1 MKRILIL
8 SILLIAT
15 KMFSQCSYDESCTI
29 SPAFPNICP
38 QQLPD
43 ATVGEYYDTD
53 LTFWMPI
60 EFQAEG
66 FDVVL
71 DQLVVTQI
79 SGMPIGL
86 SVELSNPS
94 MVFYPSDNEY
104 GCANVT
110 GVPLAAGDY
119 VVTVYV
125 VAGVTVP
132 AVGFELAYPTEFDL
146 YITVNPGSGGNN
158 SFTYSPSSGCEDLN
172 VEFEALISSDEYD
185 VEYIW
190 NFGNGFSSNQQ
201 YPPVQLYDQ
210 SGDYNITLT
219 TNLTSNIATLDDFN
233 INYTNSDCWGGDVEE
248 LCVDIPFIGETCTS
262 DPDLL
267 IKIYDANGNL
277 VYQTGGIGSNEYI
290 TGTTASWSNIDFS
303 LNNPPYSVSIWDTEN
318 WDELDF
324 GVQFS
329 DDDLLGTFTLNLEDG
344 EHSFS
349 SDCSSGTYSI
359 SSEVIN
365 VQSFS
370 DSEIVTVF
378 EQPDLITLLNED
390 LYVVY
395 IDYEDVISYQ
405 WFFNNQIID
414 GANDSTYLV
423 EESGSYYVEI
433 TTEYGCVSVSL
444 PIDVVKC
451 DAEFTPSIFVSDFT
465 LLTTDTDYD
474 IDWFF
479 NGLDYGSGSTIDVE
493 SDGYYWLIA
502 SDEFGCSWNSDT
514 IFFQSPVIDDIDNDG
529 ILNDVDDDVDG
540 DGIVNSEDD
549 DVDGDGIPD
558 DLDDDI
564 DGDGISNEDDNT
576 ISGYLFLEEISE
588 SSLLVFPNPSNGVF
602 TINLDSSL
610 SHLAKIEIRDL
621 SGAIVFSKDVEL
633 NRTAILDLSYLPSSV
648 YLLNLQIDTKTIYK
662 RLVIN

>member
-1 MKRILIL
+1 ML
-8 SILLIAT
+8 
-15 KMFSQCSYDESCTI
+15 
-29 SPAFPNICP
+29 
-38 QQLPD
+38 
-43 ATVGEYYDTD
+43 
-53 LTFWMPI
+53 
-60 EFQAEG
+60 
-66 FDVVL
+66 
-71 DQLVVTQI
+71 
-79 SGMPIGL
+79 
-86 SVELSNPS
+86 
-94 MVFYPSDNEY
+94 
-104 GCANVT
+104 
-110 GVPLAAGDY
+110 
-119 VVTVYV
+119 
-125 VAGVTVP
+125 
-132 AVGFELAYPTEFDL
+132 
-146 YITVNPGSGGNN
+146 
-158 SFTYSPSSGCEDLN
+158 
-172 VEFEALISSDEYD
+172 
-185 VEYIW
+185 
-190 NFGNGFSSNQQ
+190 
-201 YPPVQLYDQ
+201 
-210 SGDYNITLT
+210 
-219 TNLTSNIATLDDFN
+219 
-233 INYTNSDCWGGDVEE
+233 GGDVEE

-267 IKIYDANGNL
+267 IKIYDSNGNL

-359 SSEVIN
+359 SSETIN

-370 DSEIVTVF
+370 DSETVTVF
-378 EQPDLITLLNED
+378 EQPDLVTLLNED

-451 DAEFTPSIFVSDFT
+451 DSEFTPSIFVSDFT

-479 NGLDYGSGSTIDVE
+479 NGLDYGSGPTIDVG

-558 DLDDDI
+558 NLDDDI
-564 DGDGISNEDDNT
+564 DGDGICDEDDDT

-610 SHLAKIEIRDL
+610 SHLAKIKIRDL
-621 SGAIVFSKDVEL
+621 SGAIVFTKDVEL

-648 YLLNLQIDTKTIYK
+648 YLLNLQIDRKNIYK